1 MSNRRLDT
9 PEKARDV
16 EATSIEHPHAEAI
29 ATRGDIERLE
39 FGVETMEG
47 FARLEAKIAV
57 LPDKADLY
65 RALWIH
71 GACIVGTLAALEFL
85 V

>member
-1 MSNRRLDT
+1 MSNRRIGT

-39 FGVETMEG
+39 
-47 FARLEAKIAV
+47 
-57 LPDKADLY
+57 
-65 RALWIH
+65 
-71 GACIVGTLAALEFL
+71 
-85 V
+85 

>member
-39 FGVETMEG
+39 FGVETVDRH
-47 FARLEAKIAV
+47 AR
-57 LPDKADLY
+57 
-65 RALWIH
+65 RR
-71 GACIVGTLAALEFL
+71 
-85 V
+85 